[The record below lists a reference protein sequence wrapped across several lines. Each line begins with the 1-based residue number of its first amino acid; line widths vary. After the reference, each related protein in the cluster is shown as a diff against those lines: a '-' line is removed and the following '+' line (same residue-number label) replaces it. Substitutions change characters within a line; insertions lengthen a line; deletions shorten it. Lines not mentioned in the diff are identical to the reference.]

1 VSRRIALLVNPTS
14 GKGRGK
20 RAGAQ
25 AAARLREQG
34 LAVDVL
40 VGADGSEATEL
51 ARGAVRLGYEVVA
64 AVGGDGMLNLVLQAV
79 AGTGVPLGIVP
90 AGSGNDF
97 ARQLGLDPHDAVAAA
112 DVIAAGHVRTVD
124 AARAGDHWYA
134 GVLSSGFD
142 SNVNQRANRMRWP
155 RGPARYNVAILAEL
169 RVFQAVPFTVVLD
182 GEPIEREAML
192 VAVGNGTSYG
202 GGMKVCPGAVI
213 DDGLLSVT
221 VLGKLGKVEFLR
233 VFPRVYSG
241 THVDHPA
248 VSVHCARTVRLAAP
262 SVVAFADG
270 EFVAPLPVEIA
281 VVPGALEVLVPV

>member
-1 VSRRIALLVNPTS
+1 VSRRIALLVNPAS

-20 RAGAQ
+20 RAGTQ
-25 AAARLREQG
+25 AASRLRAQG
-34 LAVDVL
+34 LTVDVL
-40 VGADGSEATEL
+40 VGADVTEAAEL
-51 ARGAVRLGYEVVA
+51 ARGAVLVGYDSVV
-64 AVGGDGMLNLVLQAV
+64 AVGGDGMLNVVLQAV
-79 AGTGVPLGIVP
+79 AGTGVPLGLVP

-112 DVIAAGHVRTVD
+112 DVVAAGHLRTID

-142 SNVNQRANRMRWP
+142 SNVNQRANAMTWP

-169 RVFQAVPFTVVLD
+169 RVFTAVPFTVEVD
-182 GEPIEREAML
+182 GDVVDSDAML

-221 VLGKLGKVEFLR
+221 VLGKVSKVEFLR

-248 VSVHCARTVRLAAP
+248 VSVRSGATVRLAAP
-262 SVVAFADG
+262 GVVAYADG
-270 EFVAPLPVEIA
+270 EYVSALPVQISA
-281 VVPGALEVLVPV
+281 VPGALTVLVPE

>member
-14 GKGRGK
+14 GKGRGR

-25 AAARLREQG
+25 AASRLRELG
-34 LAVDVL
+34 LTVDVL
-40 VGADGSEATEL
+40 VGADVAETAEL
-51 ARGAVRLGYEVVA
+51 ARGAVLLGYDCVV
-64 AVGGDGMLNLVLQAV
+64 AVGGDGMMNMVLQAV
-79 AGTGVPLGIVP
+79 AGTGVPLGLVP

-97 ARQLGLDPHDAVAAA
+97 ARQLGLDPRDAVAAA
-112 DVIAAGHVRTVD
+112 DVVAAGHLRTID

-142 SNVNQRANRMRWP
+142 SNVNQRANAMTWP

-169 RVFQAVPFTVVLD
+169 RVFHAVPFTVEVD
-182 GEPIEREAML
+182 GEVVDSHAML

-202 GGMKVCPGAVI
+202 GGMRVCPGAVL

-221 VLGKLGKVEFLR
+221 VLGKVSKVEFLR

-248 VSVHCARTVRLAAP
+248 VSVRSGRTVRLAAP
-262 SVVAFADG
+262 GVVAYADG
-270 EFVAPLPVEIA
+270 EYVAPLPVQISA
-281 VVPGALEVLVPV
+281 VPGALTVLVPG

>member
-1 VSRRIALLVNPTS
+1 MSRRIALLVNPVS

-20 RAGAQ
+20 RAGAH
-25 AAARLREQG
+25 AAARLREHG
-34 LAVDVL
+34 LTVDVL
-40 VGADGSEATEL
+40 VGDDVAEAAEL
-51 ARGAVRLGYEVVA
+51 ARGAVLVGYDAVV
-64 AVGGDGMLNLVLQAV
+64 AVGGDGMLNVVLQAV
-79 AGTGVPLGIVP
+79 AGTGVPLGLVP

-112 DVIAAGHVRTVD
+112 DVVAAGHLRTID

-142 SNVNQRANRMRWP
+142 SNVNQRANAMTWP

-169 RVFQAVPFTVVLD
+169 RVFTAVPFTVEVD
-182 GEPIEREAML
+182 GEAVDSEAML

-221 VLGKLGKVEFLR
+221 VLGKVSKVEFLR
-233 VFPRVYSG
+233 VFPRVYAG
-241 THVDHPA
+241 THVKHPA
-248 VSVHCARTVRLAAP
+248 VSVRTGHSVWLAAP
-262 SVVAFADG
+262 GVVAYADG
-270 EFVAPLPVEIA
+270 EYVAPLPVQISA
-281 VVPGALEVLVPV
+281 VPGALTVLVPA